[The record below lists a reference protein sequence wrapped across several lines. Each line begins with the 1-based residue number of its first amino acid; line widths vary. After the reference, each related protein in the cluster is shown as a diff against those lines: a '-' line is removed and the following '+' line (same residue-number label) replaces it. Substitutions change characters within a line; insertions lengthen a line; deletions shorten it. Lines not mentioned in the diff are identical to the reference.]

1 MIYLLLIL
9 LLFFN
14 KIKSYDESIAIKSII
29 LTQTTY
35 CNDFD
40 FVDFVVENT
49 GSLAIQGFDDETNTI
64 FIAFRGSSN
73 IHNWIE
79 NIQVQHIYPYE
90 NKSLAVE
97 AGFYKNYYYIKN
109 DLFENL
115 HTLTKQYNTSDLLI
129 TSHSL
134 GAAASTLFAYDII
147 INNEPFN
154 IKYFYNFGSPRVGN
168 QEFSNDFNNKMK
180 NAYRI
185 VHNKDIV
192 ATLPPIV
199 FDYSHIK
206 QGICYDENNTYY
218 ELCEDIS
225 CDYYKCSVDDHL
237 KYLNVTLGSNGCKNV

>member
-14 KIKSYDESIAIKSII
+14 KIKSYDEYYVTKSII

-134 GAAASTLFAYDII
+134 W
-147 INNEPFN
+147 
-154 IKYFYNFGSPRVGN
+154 
-168 QEFSNDFNNKMK
+168 
-180 NAYRI
+180 
-185 VHNKDIV
+185 
-192 ATLPPIV
+192 
-199 FDYSHIK
+199 
-206 QGICYDENNTYY
+206 C
-218 ELCEDIS
+218 S
-225 CDYYKCSVDDHL
+225 CLHFL
-237 KYLNVTLGSNGCKNV
+237 HMILL